1 MQPLSKKELDT
12 LKDELKKMKALFELE
27 KSSGY
32 YSPSDDE
39 SGIPAEKSV
48 PFSPILKSPSI
59 DKDPTVSHL
68 LLSYLTA
75 ISNIEV
81 FTIIV
86 VMGR

>member
-1 MQPLSKKELDT
+1 MYICLQPLSKKELDT

-39 SGIPAEKSV
+39 GCNTPNNEKTV

-59 DKDPTVSHL
+59 DKDPTVSSAHIH
-68 LLSYLTA
+68 T
-75 ISNIEV
+75 
-81 FTIIV
+81 
-86 VMGR
+86 